1 MRPELEFRGTF
12 AGTPDRALLPGN
24 WYMGFA
30 CHACGKSFAVL
41 DDPSGTGE
49 TMPSGSGSFTVDCP
63 SCGNGGTYPV
73 SEMKVFQS
81 AVGGVTSPA

>member
-12 AGTPDRALLPGN
+12 ASIPDRALLPGN

-30 CHACGKSFAVL
+30 CRACGKSFAVL
-41 DDPSGTGE
+41 DDPSGRGE
-49 TMPSGSGSFTVDCP
+49 TVPSGTATFEVECP
-63 SCGNGGTYPV
+63 SCGTPGSYPV